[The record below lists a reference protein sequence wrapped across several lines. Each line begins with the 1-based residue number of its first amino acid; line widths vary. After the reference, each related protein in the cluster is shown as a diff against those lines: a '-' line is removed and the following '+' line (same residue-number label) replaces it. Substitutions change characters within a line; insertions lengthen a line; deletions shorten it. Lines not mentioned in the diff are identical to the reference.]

1 MFKIEQK
8 MNRFIVTTIHK
19 MSLELGR
26 MVQMVVS
33 ITTGIACKNLEF
45 EICFPKHPMPV
56 NTGSRKTLYN
66 LHYHTHLLAIYL
78 SNVIVSGFFSVAQKI
93 ISQIIQDSYIQD
105 YQAI

>member
-1 MFKIEQK
+1 
-8 MNRFIVTTIHK
+8 MNRFIVKTIHK

-66 LHYHTHLLAIYL
+66 LHYHTRLLICL
-78 SNVIVSGFFSVAQKI
+78 SNVIVWLFLALLKKLFHK
-93 ISQIIQDSYIQD
+93 
-105 YQAI
+105 